1 MRTHIDRRHPAL
13 KHGAFSATAVLPG
26 ESRAE
31 FEKLHRD
38 LVAEFSPSGA
48 LEDDVV
54 MNIARIVWRKQNLAT
69 LRIAGHARAHLN
81 AVEQKFQIRVSRT
94 ATFRRRTRIRPSKT

>member
-1 MRTHIDRRHPAL
+1 MHTRIGRRHPAHQ
-13 KHGAFSATAVLPG
+13 HGAYSATAVLPG

-54 MNIARIVWRKQNLAT
+54 MNIARIVWRKRNLAT
-69 LRIAGHARAHLN
+69 LRIAGHARAYLN
-81 AVEQKFQIRVSRT
+81 AVEQKFQIEYPDVPL
-94 ATFRRRTRIRPSKT
+94 FVEKIRPSKT